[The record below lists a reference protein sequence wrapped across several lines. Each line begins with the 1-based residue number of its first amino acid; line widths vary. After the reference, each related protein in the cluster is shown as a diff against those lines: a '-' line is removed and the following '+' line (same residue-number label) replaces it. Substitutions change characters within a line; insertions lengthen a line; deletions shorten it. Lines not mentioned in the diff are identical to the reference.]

1 MYILL
6 DLFLTFAKIGL
17 FTFGGGYAMI
27 SLIDRSCVEKKRWI
41 SHDEMMDITV
51 IAESTPGPIA
61 INCAT
66 YVGYKQK
73 GLVGAVAATA
83 GIVLPSFSIIF
94 LVSSFLDGFLKI
106 VWVAHAFRGIKLAV
120 GILILDA
127 AIKMIVK
134 MSRKPISIAIMGGA
148 FCATMLM
155 NFFAVR
161 VSSITLMLIAAIIS
175 LSIFLAKR
183 NDKADGVDIM
193 CVVYTECIV
202 LTEKQVKTFTDIDK
216 THAALFLV
224 REISF

>member
-1 MYILL
+1 MATAVAADTAIDRSRIVPMSILL
-6 DLFLTFAKIGL
+6 DLFLTFARIGL

-73 GLVGAVAATA
+73 GLVGAVAATV
-83 GIVLPSFSIIF
+83 GIILPSFCIIF
-94 LVSSFLDGFLKI
+94 IISSFLDGFLEI
-106 VWVAHAFRGIKLAV
+106 AWIAHAFMGIKIAV

-127 AIKMIVK
+127 AVKMISK
-134 MSRKPISIAIMGGA
+134 MPKKPLPLAIMGGA
-148 FCATMLM
+148 FCAMMLV
-155 NFFAVR
+155 NIFAVR
-161 VSSITLMLIAAIIS
+161 VFSITLMLIAGILS

-183 NDKADGVDIM
+183 NAGDGG
-193 CVVYTECIV
+193 
-202 LTEKQVKTFTDIDK
+202 
-216 THAALFLV
+216 
-224 REISF
+224 RS

>member
-1 MYILL
+1 MATAVAEDTAIDRSRIVPMSILL
-6 DLFLTFAKIGL
+6 DLFLTFARIGL

-73 GLVGAVAATA
+73 GLVGAVAATV
-83 GIVLPSFSIIF
+83 GIILPSFCIIF
-94 LVSSFLDGFLKI
+94 IISSFLDGFLEI
-106 VWVAHAFRGIKLAV
+106 AWIAHAFMGIKIAV

-127 AIKMIVK
+127 AVKMISK
-134 MSRKPISIAIMGGA
+134 MPKKPLPLAIMGGA
-148 FCATMLM
+148 FCAMMLV
-155 NFFAVR
+155 NIFAVR
-161 VSSITLMLIAAIIS
+161 VSSITLMLIAGILS

-183 NDKADGVDIM
+183 NAGDGG
-193 CVVYTECIV
+193 
-202 LTEKQVKTFTDIDK
+202 
-216 THAALFLV
+216 
-224 REISF
+224 RS

>member
-1 MYILL
+1 MATAVAADTAIDRSKIVPMSILL
-6 DLFLTFAKIGL
+6 DLFLTFARIGL

-73 GLVGAVAATA
+73 GLVGAVAATV
-83 GIVLPSFSIIF
+83 GIILPSFCIIF
-94 LVSSFLDGFLKI
+94 IISSFLDGFLEI
-106 VWVAHAFRGIKLAV
+106 AWIAHAFMGIKIAV

-127 AIKMIVK
+127 AVKMISK
-134 MSRKPISIAIMGGA
+134 MPKKPLPLAIMGGA
-148 FCATMLM
+148 FCAMMLE
-155 NFFAVR
+155 NIFAVR
-161 VSSITLMLIAAIIS
+161 VSSITLMLIAGILS

-183 NDKADGVDIM
+183 NAGDGG
-193 CVVYTECIV
+193 
-202 LTEKQVKTFTDIDK
+202 
-216 THAALFLV
+216 
-224 REISF
+224 RS